1 MNIDELTIGELR
13 QVAKLAHAIDGTS
26 KPQTQT
32 QTHIPPTRKSIV
44 RSRDQGVVYG
54 YVLSVE
60 GRKVVVAEARQ
71 MWKWKTPNGF
81 VLIDMATHGVDAPEC
96 KFSAPSE
103 LPIVM
108 LEACS
113 IIDLT
118 DTSQKSLDAVPNH
131 RG

>member
-26 KPQTQT
+26 QPQIIQ
-32 QTHIPPTRKSIV
+32 QPKAKSIV

-71 MWKWKTPNGF
+71 MWKWKTPKGF
-81 VLIDMATHGVDAPEC
+81 VLIDVVTHGVEASEC
-96 KFSAPSE
+96 KFSGPSE

-118 DTSQKSLDAVPNH
+118 DAAQKSLDAVPNH